1 MIRRVKIQ
9 GYKSLQDVEIR
20 LQPLTVIFG
29 PNAAGKSNLLDALA
43 LLSRMVTSRTIKE
56 AFEGHRGT
64 SLEAFRYDSM
74 GIKGLLQKERAQFS
88 IEVDVELSA
97 SVVEDVERRIYE
109 MRKLLPD
116 GESEETAKPR
126 RRILEPFLR
135 YKIVVETVPR
145 SGILRVLDEK
155 LVALTSDGR
164 EKDPHAR
171 KPFIYQA
178 DDRLRLRMEG
188 QARPTEHSIGLDY
201 TLVSQPLY
209 PPHYP
214 HVTAFREELARWR
227 FYYFEP
233 RVMRLP
239 SPIRV
244 ADSLGPF
251 GEDLAAF
258 YHTLWNRNERQF
270 EATCK
275 ALNSLIPA
283 IERMD
288 VQLTPDGFVELNIV
302 ENGVL
307 YSARVISEGTL
318 RILGLLAVTNPLS
331 PATLIGYEE
340 PENGVHPRRLRLI
353 AELLKQTVSRS
364 GIQIIVNTHS
374 PLFPEYFEDEM
385 LVICR
390 KGPEGTRF
398 EPFSSVGPLF
408 RKIEIEKGLAGE
420 EETFPLLLRIVR
432 GDWDG

>member
-20 LQPLTVIFG
+20 FQPLTVIFG

-43 LLSRMVTSRTIKE
+43 LLSRMVTHRTIKE

-64 SLEAFRYDSM
+64 SLEAFRYESM

-88 IEVDVELSA
+88 IEVDVEFSA
-97 SVVEDVERRIYE
+97 PVVEDVERRIYE
-109 MRKLLPD
+109 MRKGLPD
-116 GESEETAKPR
+116 EESNETTKPR

-135 YKIVVETVPR
+135 YKVVVETVPQ
-145 SGILRVLDEK
+145 SGVLRVLDEK
-155 LVALTSDGR
+155 LVALTLDGQ

-171 KPFIYQA
+171 KPFIYQT
-178 DDRLRLRMEG
+178 DGRLRLRMEG
-188 QARPTEHSIGLDY
+188 QARPTEHPIGLDY

-214 HVTAFREELARWR
+214 HATAFREELTRWR

-239 SPIRV
+239 SPIKE

-258 YHTLWNRNERQF
+258 YHTLRSKNKQQF
-270 EATCK
+270 EAAGR

-283 IERMD
+283 IERID
-288 VQLTPDGFVELNIV
+288 VQLTPDGFVELSIV
-302 ENGVL
+302 ENGIL

-318 RILGLLAVTNPLS
+318 RLLGLLAVTNPLS

-353 AELLKQTVSRS
+353 ADLLKQTVSRS
-364 GIQIIVNTHS
+364 GVQIIVNTHS
-374 PLFPEYFEDEM
+374 PIFPEYFEDEM
-385 LVICR
+385 LVVCR

-398 EPFSSVGPLF
+398 EGFASSGPLF
-408 RKIEIEKGLAGE
+408 RKTEIEKGLA
-420 EETFPLLLRIVR
+420 EETSPLWTRIVR

>member
-1 MIRRVKIQ
+1 MIRRVRIQ

-43 LLSRMVTSRTIKE
+43 LLSRMVTSRTLKE

-64 SLEAFRYDSM
+64 SLEAFRYDAT
-74 GIKGLLQKERAQFS
+74 GIKGLLEREKAQFT
-88 IEVDVELSA
+88 IEVDVELSQR
-97 SVVEDVERRIYE
+97 VVGEVEGRIHE
-109 MRKLLPD
+109 MRKGLPD
-116 GESEETAKPR
+116 VESEETARPR

-135 YKIVVETVPR
+135 YKITVETIPQ
-145 SGILRVLDEK
+145 SGVLRVLDEK
-155 LVALTSDGR
+155 LVALTADGR
-164 EKDPHAR
+164 EKAPHAR

-178 DDRLRLRMEG
+178 DGRLRLRMEG
-188 QARPTEHSIGLDY
+188 QARPTEHPIGLDY

-214 HVTAFREELARWR
+214 HVTAFREELTRWR

-233 RVMRLP
+233 RVMRSP
-239 SPIRV
+239 SPIKE
-244 ADSLGPF
+244 ADHLGPF

-258 YHTLWNRNERQF
+258 YHTLRRKNERQF
-270 EATCK
+270 EATCR
-275 ALNSLIPA
+275 ALNSLVPA
-283 IERMD
+283 IEQIE

-302 ENGVL
+302 ENHIL
-307 YSARVISEGTL
+307 FSARVISEGTL

-353 AELLKQTVSRS
+353 AELLKETVSRE
-364 GIQIIVNTHS
+364 GVQIVVNTHS

-385 LVICR
+385 LIICQ

-398 EPFSSVGPLF
+398 EEFSSSGPLL
-408 RKIEIEKGLAGE
+408 RRQEIEAGLE
-420 EETFPLLLRIVR
+420 EVPPTPLWVRIVR

>member
-43 LLSRMVTSRTIKE
+43 LLSRMVTSRTLKE

-64 SLEAFRYDSM
+64 SLEAFQYDAT
-74 GIKGLLQKERAQFS
+74 GIKGLLQRESAQFTV
-88 IEVDVELSA
+88 EVEVELSRQ
-97 SVVEDVERRIYE
+97 VVEEVERRIYE
-109 MRKLLPD
+109 MRKGLPD
-116 GESEETAKPR
+116 DTEGSQIR
-126 RRILEPFLR
+126 RRILEPILR
-135 YKIVVETVPR
+135 YKITVETIPQ
-145 SGILRVLDEK
+145 SGVLRVLDEK
-155 LVALTSDGR
+155 LVALTADGR
-164 EKDPHAR
+164 EKAPHAR

-178 DDRLRLRMEG
+178 EGRLRLRMEG
-188 QARPTEHSIGLDY
+188 QARPTEHPIGLDY

-214 HVTAFREELARWR
+214 HIIAFREELARWR

-239 SPIRV
+239 SPIKD
-244 ADSLGPF
+244 ADHLGPF
-251 GEDLAAF
+251 GEDLAAL
-258 YHTLWNRNERQF
+258 YHTLRRKNERQF
-270 EATCK
+270 EATCR

-283 IERMD
+283 IERIE

-302 ENGVL
+302 ENNIL

-318 RILGLLAVTNPLS
+318 RMLGLLAVTNPLS

-353 AELLKQTVSRS
+353 AELLKETVSRE
-364 GIQIIVNTHS
+364 GVQIVVNTHS
-374 PLFPEYFEDEM
+374 PLFPEYFENEM
-385 LVICR
+385 LIICR
-390 KGPEGTRF
+390 RGSEGTRF
-398 EPFSSVGPLF
+398 EEFSSLGPLF
-408 RKIEIEKGLAGE
+408 RKGEIEKGLE
-420 EETFPLLLRIVR
+420 EVSPSPLWTRIIR

>member
-1 MIRRVKIQ
+1 MIRRVSIQ
-9 GYKSLQDVEIR
+9 DYKSLRDVEIY

-64 SLEAFRYDSM
+64 SLEAFRYEST
-74 GIKGLLQKERAQFS
+74 GIKGLLQKERARFS

-97 SVVEDVERRIYE
+97 PVVEEVERRIHE
-109 MRKLLPD
+109 MRKGLPN
-116 GESEETAKPR
+116 GESEETTKPR

-135 YKIVVETVPR
+135 YRVVVETVPQ
-145 SGILRVLDEK
+145 SGVLRVLDEK
-155 LVALTSDGR
+155 LVALTSDGQ

-171 KPFIYQA
+171 KPFIYPA
-178 DDRLRLRMEG
+178 DGRLRLRMEG
-188 QARPTEHSIGLDY
+188 QARPTEHPIGLDY

-233 RVMRLP
+233 RVMRQP
-239 SPIRV
+239 SPIKET
-244 ADSLGPF
+244 DSLGPF

-258 YHTLWNRNERQF
+258 YHTLRTKNRQQF
-270 EATCK
+270 EAASR

-283 IERMD
+283 IERID
-288 VQLTPDGFVELNIV
+288 VQLTPDGFVELSVV
-302 ENGVL
+302 EDSIL

-318 RILGLLAVTNPLS
+318 RLLGLLAVTNPLS
-331 PATLIGYEE
+331 PATLVGYEE

-353 AELLKQTVSRS
+353 ADLLKETVSRS
-364 GIQIIVNTHS
+364 GVQIIVNTHS
-374 PLFPEYFEDEM
+374 PIFPEYFEDEM
-385 LVICR
+385 LIVCR

-398 EPFSSVGPLF
+398 ERFSSAGPLF
-408 RKIEIEKGLAGE
+408 RKTEIAEGLSE
-420 EETFPLLLRIVR
+420 EVSPLWTRIVR